1 MAAKRPSR
9 RTPRS
14 TSSDARPEKGHGRA
28 LAYDWLKRQI
38 VSLELLPGSTID
50 ESVLVEML
58 GVSRTPLREAVV
70 RLAAEGLIE
79 LLPNRGARVTVMD
92 LTQIQE
98 HLEAFELLQRA
109 ATVLA
114 ALHRPSSALPR
125 LQQLCA
131 DFEASSAAGDAQ
143 AMIDTNWEFHH
154 AIGAACGNRYV
165 ERMYTSL
172 LTDGLRIARLAMAYE
187 CYGSAEDYQA
197 HLADILREHREL
209 VQVIANQDAARAAA
223 LADAHSNLARKRVT
237 AYLSRSSTRLI
248 DIPGS
253 RESRPVTAGALNV

>member
-9 RTPRS
+9 KS
-14 TSSDARPEKGHGRA
+14 AAQDARPEKGHGRA

-92 LTQIQE
+92 LTQIHE

-114 ALHRPSSALPR
+114 ALHRPASALPR
-125 LQQLCA
+125 LSNLCA
-131 DFEASSAAGDAQ
+131 AFESSCAAQDAQ
-143 AMIDTNWEFHH
+143 AMIDANWEFHR
-154 AIGAACGNRYV
+154 AIGAACGNRYI

-187 CYGSAEDYQA
+187 CYGSKEAYDA

-209 VQVIANQDAARAAA
+209 VRVITDQDAARAAE

-237 AYLSRSSTRLI
+237 AYLSHSSTRQIEVAGDQLA
-248 DIPGS
+248 
-253 RESRPVTAGALNV
+253 TALATETLDV

>member
-9 RTPRS
+9 KPTAVK
-14 TSSDARPEKGHGRA
+14 DLRPEKGHGGA

-38 VSLELLPGSTID
+38 VSLELLPGSSID
-50 ESVLVEML
+50 EAALVEML

-79 LLPNRGARVTVMD
+79 LLPNRGARVTIMD
-92 LTQIQE
+92 LTQVQE

-114 ALHRPSSALPR
+114 ALHRPDSALAR
-125 LQQLCA
+125 LSELCEAFEQSCAA
-131 DFEASSAAGDAQ
+131 DDAQ
-143 AMIDTNWEFHH
+143 AMIDANWEFHR

-165 ERMYTSL
+165 ERMYTGL

-187 CYGSAEDYQA
+187 CYGSKDAYEA
-197 HLADILREHREL
+197 HLADIRREHREL
-209 VQVIANQDAARAAA
+209 VQVITARDGERAAT

-237 AYLSRSSTRLI
+237 AYLSRSSAQEIQVRLRGTRSAAS
-248 DIPGS
+248 P
-253 RESRPVTAGALNV
+253 LNV

>member
-1 MAAKRPSR
+1 MATKRPSR
-9 RTPRS
+9 RS
-14 TSSDARPEKGHGRA
+14 ASHDQRPEKGHGGA

-50 ESVLVEML
+50 EAALVEML

-98 HLEAFELLQRA
+98 HLEAFELMQRA

-114 ALHRPSSALPR
+114 ALHRPNSALPH
-125 LQQLCA
+125 LQKLCA
-131 DFEASSAAGDAQ
+131 AFESSCAASDAQ
-143 AMIDTNWEFHH
+143 AMIDANWEFHR
-154 AIGAACGNRYV
+154 AIGAACGNRYI
-165 ERMYTSL
+165 ERMYTGL

-187 CYGSAEDYQA
+187 CYGSKDAYEA

-209 VQVIANQDAARAAA
+209 VQVITAQDASKAAT

-237 AYLSRSSTRLI
+237 AYLSRSSTRAI
-248 DIPGS
+248 EV
-253 RESRPVTAGALNV
+253 RERGDAAPASASALNV